1 MSLVQGRS
9 ALRGAPFVPMMES
22 AHWEV
27 ATNGPSTTERTV
39 ATQCADD
46 SSTAAVKLERLEAM
60 TASSE
65 LIELIGWSDD

>member
-1 MSLVQGRS
+1 
-9 ALRGAPFVPMMES
+9 MMES

-27 ATNGPSTTERTV
+27 ATNGPSPTERTV